1 MCCVCCA
8 LTCWVMAMMVWCG
21 LRWMVRRQRA
31 IRCAL
36 MGNAAWR
43 KWRSVLVVMTV
54 DVTLMMTRCAAHVK
68 TGKEIV
74 VINAMN
80 GEKRGGR
87 RVMTGGGIVVIVII
101 EMMNAEMIGGEAA
114 GKGVEVSE

>member
-31 IRCAL
+31 IRCPL
-36 MGNAAWR
+36 IRKTAWI
-43 KWRSVLVVMTV
+43 KWRSVLVVMAV

-87 RVMTGGGIVVIVII
+87 RVMTGEGIVVIVII
-101 EMMNAEMIGGEAA
+101 EMNAEMKWGEAA